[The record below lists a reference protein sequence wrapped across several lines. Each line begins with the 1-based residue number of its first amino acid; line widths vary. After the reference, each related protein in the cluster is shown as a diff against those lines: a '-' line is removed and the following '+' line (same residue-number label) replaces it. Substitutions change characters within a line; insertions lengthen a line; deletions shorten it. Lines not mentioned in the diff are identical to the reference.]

1 MSREFIL
8 FMLGLV
14 SIACITPF
22 LIFLLVII
30 EDHTSYNS
38 RKITNKFR
46 F

>member
-1 MSREFIL
+1 MNKEFIL
-8 FMLGLV
+8 FILGLF

-22 LIFLLVII
+22 LIYLLLIV